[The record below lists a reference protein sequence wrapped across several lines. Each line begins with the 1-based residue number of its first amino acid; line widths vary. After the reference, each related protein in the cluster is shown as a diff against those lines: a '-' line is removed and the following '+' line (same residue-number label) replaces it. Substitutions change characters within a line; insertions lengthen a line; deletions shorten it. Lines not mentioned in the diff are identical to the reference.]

1 VRFLIIVYRFVYQ
14 MTQLPKETADIE
26 LGGLTAMVKA
36 QAGIV
41 LNECTQCAVLLF
53 GGNGYTKSGQGELIE
68 SKYSP
73 LFAFSTEKLT
83 SASGIY
89 RETPGVRIPGGSE
102 DVMLDLGVRQ
112 LVKNF
117 KNKTK
122 ALERPR
128 GSSKL

>member
-1 VRFLIIVYRFVYQ
+1 LRIV
-14 MTQLPKETADIE
+14 E
-26 LGGLTAMVKA
+26 LRSLGAK
-36 QAGIV
+36 
-41 LNECTQCAVLLF
+41 
-53 GGNGYTKSGQGELIE
+53 
-68 SKYSP
+68 
-73 LFAFSTEKLT
+73 EKLT
-83 SASGIY
+83 PASGIY
-89 RETPGVRIPGGSE
+89 RETPGIRIPGGSE